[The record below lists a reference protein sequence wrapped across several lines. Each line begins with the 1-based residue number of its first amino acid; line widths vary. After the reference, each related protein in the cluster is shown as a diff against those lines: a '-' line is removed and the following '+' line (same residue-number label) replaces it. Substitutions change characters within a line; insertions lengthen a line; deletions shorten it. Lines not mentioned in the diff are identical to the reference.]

1 MTHKLSVVVSNTRYD
16 IWLQQIKILTGNNY
30 FQIEKIIQTM
40 CDFFNKLPLSEYSK
54 ENDINSYLLFDDE
67 KINLSDFDFFN
78 ITENF
83 SLETELK
90 LNTKSIFLLYLNA
103 LFDDIEYNETF
114 QTICILLQTLMDDFT
129 IDFNIDDFYLNIDTL
144 FNKKE
149 LIKLCSI
156 KLLKNGHEI
165 NNYDLTSKDK
175 IILQLNILKK
185 YSEHTKKNLMVLL
198 RCHILTADIMQIL
211 NDINGYIIV
220 VPDKT
225 TEVLSNFYFIDNDVY
240 LDIMDENMLFNIC
253 ENYTSYQSI
262 ETMKEILI
270 RDHLEKIRI
279 T

>member
-156 KLLKNGHEI
+156 KLLKNGLEI

-240 LDIMDENMLFNIC
+240 LDIMDENMLVNIC

>member
-40 CDFFNKLPLSEYSK
+40 CDFFNKLPLSEYSI

-103 LFDDIEYNETF
+103 LFDNIEYNETF
-114 QTICILLQTLMDDFT
+114 QTIDILLQTLIDDFT
-129 IDFNIDDFYLNIDTL
+129 IDFNIDHFSLNIDTL

-156 KLLKNGHEI
+156 KLLKNGLEI

-175 IILQLNILKK
+175 IVLQLNILKK
-185 YSEHTKKNLMVLL
+185 YSKHTKKNLMVLL
-198 RCHILTADIMQIL
+198 KCHILTADIMQIL
-211 NDINGYIIV
+211 NGINGYIIV

-225 TEVLSNFYFIDNDVY
+225 TEVLSNFYFIDNDMH
-240 LDIMDENMLFNIC
+240 LDIMDENMIFNIC

-270 RDHLEKIRI
+270 RNHLEKIRI

>member
-156 KLLKNGHEI
+156 KLLKNGLEI
-165 NNYDLTSKDK
+165 NNYDLKSKDK

>member
-1 MTHKLSVVVSNTRYD
+1 MTHKLSIVVSNTRYD

-30 FQIEKIIQTM
+30 FQIEKIMQTM
-40 CDFFNKLPLSEYSK
+40 CDFFNKLPLSEYSI

-103 LFDDIEYNETF
+103 LLDDVEYNETF
-114 QTICILLQTLMDDFT
+114 QTIDILLQTLIDEFT
-129 IDFNIDDFYLNIDTL
+129 VDFNIDDFSLNIDTL

-156 KLLKNGHEI
+156 KLLKNGLEI
-165 NNYDLTSKDK
+165 NDYDLTSKDK

-198 RCHILTADIMQIL
+198 RCHILTSDIMQIL
-211 NDINGYIIV
+211 NDISGYIIV

-225 TEVLSNFYFIDNDVY
+225 TEVLSNFYFIDNDMY

>member
-90 LNTKSIFLLYLNA
+90 LNTKSFFLLYLNA

-156 KLLKNGHEI
+156 KLLKNGLEI

>member
-156 KLLKNGHEI
+156 KLLKNGLEI

>member
-1 MTHKLSVVVSNTRYD
+1 M
-16 IWLQQIKILTGNNY
+16 
-30 FQIEKIIQTM
+30 
-40 CDFFNKLPLSEYSK
+40 
-54 ENDINSYLLFDDE
+54 
-67 KINLSDFDFFN
+67 
-78 ITENF
+78 
-83 SLETELK
+83 
-90 LNTKSIFLLYLNA
+90 
-103 LFDDIEYNETF
+103 
-114 QTICILLQTLMDDFT
+114 
-129 IDFNIDDFYLNIDTL
+129 
-144 FNKKE
+144 
-149 LIKLCSI
+149 
-156 KLLKNGHEI
+156 LKNGLEI

>member
-1 MTHKLSVVVSNTRYD
+1 MTHKLSVVISNTRYD

-156 KLLKNGHEI
+156 KLLKNGLEI

-253 ENYTSYQSI
+253 KNYTSYQSI